1 MYTYSHDRKKDVNID
16 STPSFNRMNP
26 SLTIWRVWRLRKRST
41 RSSGVSVPMLL
52 TFCSPPMV
60 RFPFT
65 FGIIWILTALYID
78 KTIKLWK
85 VFERNLKIVHETNL
99 GENYGPLSAP
109 VAKPFKPTKQLTL
122 PKLVVHDTIIAAVP
136 RRIYANGKE
145 EIKRRKGS
153 LLMTMTCSTC
163 LSHQLDLCQLGWWN
177 IHFSGWS

>member
-1 MYTYSHDRKKDVNID
+1 M
-16 STPSFNRMNP
+16 
-26 SLTIWRVWRLRKRST
+26 RKRST

-60 RFPFT
+60 CLPFT
-65 FGIIWILTALYID
+65 FGSFGFSLPYID

-163 LSHQLDLCQLGWWN
+163 LSHQLDLCQLGW
-177 IHFSGWS
+177 